1 MDFAKLLIALALI
14 TVFTISEKNRF
25 FKWMTSY
32 GRQDETNGHPPTK
45 CPLMEGHT
53 EMSLEFNAVHN
64 NNARETLIGE
74 VLFLE
79 QFDLSFE

>member
-1 MDFAKLLIALALI
+1 
-14 TVFTISEKNRF
+14 
-25 FKWMTSY
+25 MTSY

-64 NNARETLIGE
+64 VAIITTQEKH
-74 VLFLE
+74 
-79 QFDLSFE
+79 

>member
-1 MDFAKLLIALALI
+1 MDFSKLLNALALI
-14 TVFTISEKNRF
+14 TVFTISEKNQF

-64 NNARETLIGE
+64 VAIITMQEKH
-74 VLFLE
+74 
-79 QFDLSFE
+79 